1 MKPYWVRFEDWEDY
15 QNGMYSSRLDESI
28 ALKCIDLFKSE
39 NLYKKMIA
47 ILNDYP
53 ISSKVNLNKTVFN
66 RNAWIGQATCNLWLK
81 ATIEETTWAWVRL
94 SDRERKI
101 ANEIAEQVIKEY
113 HNETLFTYEC
123 V

>member
-1 MKPYWVRFEDWEDY
+1 MTPYWVRFEDWEDY
-15 QNGMYSSRLDESI
+15 QNGMYNSRLDESI
-28 ALKCIDLFKSE
+28 ANQCIELFKSDG
-39 NLYKKMIA
+39 LYRKMIA
-47 ILNDYP
+47 ILDKYQ

-66 RNAWIGQATCNLWLK
+66 RNAWVGQATCNLWLK

-94 SDRERKI
+94 SDREKKI

>member
-1 MKPYWVRFEDWEDY
+1 
-15 QNGMYSSRLDESI
+15 
-28 ALKCIDLFKSE
+28 
-39 NLYKKMIA
+39 MIA
-47 ILNDYP
+47 ILDDYP

-123 V
+123 L